1 MNTELKNAV
10 LATDLK
16 AQYDACAKKLLGYK
30 DILARILIEAVE
42 EFRGMSPEEVKPL
55 IEDDVQ
61 IGKVPVDPG
70 LTNAVVGVDEAGKEI
85 IGMNTVNEEVNAG
98 YILFDIIF
106 YVRLKEGR
114 SKIIINVEAQRKEP
128 TEYDIL
134 NRTIFYVSREISSQ
148 KNREFVNSNYNDI
161 KKVYSI
167 WICMN
172 MEQNSMNH
180 IHFVNDA
187 VIGNHEWKGKI
198 DLINIIMIGIAKEL
212 PEQDER
218 YELHR
223 LLGAL
228 LSQKLTVDEK
238 MSIMETEYDIELEEN
253 LRRDVSTMCNL
264 SEGIEEKGIAIG
276 EARAEATMIAR
287 MHKNGMQPEQI
298 AAVTEKSIEEVR
310 KIIADCENG

>member
-55 IEDDVQ
+55 IEDDIH
-61 IGKVPVDPG
+61 IGKIPIDPG
-70 LTNAVVGVDEAGKEI
+70 LTNKVVGVDENGKEI

-172 MEQNSMNH
+172 MSEDSMNH
-180 IHFVNDA
+180 IHLTNDMI
-187 VIGNHEWKGKI
+187 IGNQIWKGRE
-198 DLINIIMIGIAKEL
+198 DLVNIVMIGLAKEIS
-212 PEQDER
+212 PKEEKH
-218 YELHR
+218 ELHR

-228 LSQKLTVDEK
+228 LS
-238 MSIMETEYDIELEEN
+238 ETLNE
-253 LRRDVSTMCNL
+253 
-264 SEGIEEKGIAIG
+264 EEKLDIL
-276 EARAEATMIAR
+276 
-287 MHKNGMQPEQI
+287 KNEYHIPM
-298 AAVTEKSIEEVR
+298 EKSIEEDVKVMCNLSDGIEERGKAEGIELAR
-310 KIIADCENG
+310 KVFKMKEQDASVQEIAKELQLSVEEVEQIIGE

>member
-55 IEDDVQ
+55 IEDDIH
-61 IGKVPVDPG
+61 IGKIPIDPG
-70 LTNAVVGVDEAGKEI
+70 LTNKVVGVDENGKEI
-85 IGMNTVNEEVNAG
+85 IGMNTVNEG

-106 YVRLKEGR
+106 YVHLKEGR

-134 NRTIFYVSREISSQ
+134 NRAIFYVSREISSQ

-172 MEQNSMNH
+172 MSENSMNH
-180 IHFVNDA
+180 IRLQNDTI
-187 VIGNHEWKGKI
+187 IGNQ
-198 DLINIIMIGIAKEL
+198 N
-212 PEQDER
+212 
-218 YELHR
+218 
-223 LLGAL
+223 
-228 LSQKLTVDEK
+228 
-238 MSIMETEYDIELEEN
+238 
-253 LRRDVSTMCNL
+253 
-264 SEGIEEKGIAIG
+264 
-276 EARAEATMIAR
+276 
-287 MHKNGMQPEQI
+287 
-298 AAVTEKSIEEVR
+298 
-310 KIIADCENG
+310 

>member
-42 EFRGMSPEEVKPL
+42 EFREISPEEVKSL
-55 IEDDVQ
+55 IEDDIQ

-70 LTNAVVGVDEAGKEI
+70 ITNVIVGVDENGKEI

-134 NRTIFYVSREISSQ
+134 NRAIFYVSREISSQ

-172 MEQNSMNH
+172 MPEDSMNH
-180 IHFVNDA
+180 IHLTNDTI
-187 VIGNHEWKGKI
+187 IGNQIWKGRE
-198 DLINIIMIGIAKEL
+198 DLVNIVMIGLAKEIS
-212 PEQDER
+212 PKEEKH
-218 YELHR
+218 ELHR

-228 LSQKLTVDEK
+228 LSETLREEEKLDILKNEYHIPMEK
-238 MSIMETEYDIELEEN
+238 SMVYDI
-253 LRRDVSTMCNL
+253 
-264 SEGIEEKGIAIG
+264 
-276 EARAEATMIAR
+276 
-287 MHKNGMQPEQI
+287 HF
-298 AAVTEKSIEEVR
+298 
-310 KIIADCENG
+310 